1 MKKPAGL
8 PISDAD
14 WKRTPT
20 SVQVLVISLLD
31 LQQRVVQLEKQL
43 AGRRPGGGSSG
54 STPPT
59 VDGPSATP
67 STKKRSKHRPSG
79 RSPGAQPGHEGHG
92 RTLLSVE
99 RVDAVVPIKPPC
111 CGHCGHA
118 LAGKDPHPQ
127 RHQVI
132 DIPPVRAR
140 VTEYQLH
147 TLRCPQCQKLSE
159 AEWPERVP
167 RSAFGP
173 TVQAWVGLLSGA
185 YRLSK
190 RNIVTLLSDAFD
202 VDLGLGSVS
211 QLEQHVSVAIAAP
224 VAQARDYVRRQ
235 AAVHI
240 DETGWRQARD
250 KAWLWTVAS
259 DQVTVFAIR
268 SRRDTEVARELLGAD
283 TTAVVGSDRYTAY
296 GYLPVRQRQT
306 CWAHLARTFDTFVDR
321 GGEAARA
328 GKTLLQCTHQLFTW
342 WHRVRDGTLQRSS
355 FQVYVNELRHQVRFQ
370 LWYGE
375 HCTDAKTAATCA
387 NLRQIEP
394 ALWTFVRKEGVESTN
409 NTAERA
415 LRHGVLWRHTS
426 FGTHSLAGSRFVE
439 RMLTVRDTLRQQQRN
454 VLDYLTLA
462 CQASRRHQSAPSL
475 LPTRQS

>member
-14 WKRTPT
+14 WQRTPT
-20 SVQVLVISLLD
+20 SVQVLVLSLLD
-31 LQQRVVQLEKQL
+31 LQRRVVQLEKQL
-43 AGRRPGGGSSG
+43 AGQRPGGGSTG
-54 STPPT
+54 SASTDET
-59 VDGPSATP
+59 TSATT

-132 DIPPVRAR
+132 DIPPVRTR

-147 TLRCPQCQKLSE
+147 TLRCPQCQMLSE

-202 VDLGLGSVS
+202 IDLGLGSVS
-211 QLEQHVSVAIAAP
+211 QSSTC
-224 VAQARDYVRRQ
+224 RR
-235 AAVHI
+235 
-240 DETGWRQARD
+240 R
-250 KAWLWTVAS
+250 
-259 DQVTVFAIR
+259 
-268 SRRDTEVARELLGAD
+268 
-283 TTAVVGSDRYTAY
+283 
-296 GYLPVRQRQT
+296 LP
-306 CWAHLARTFDTFVDR
+306 
-321 GGEAARA
+321 
-328 GKTLLQCTHQLFTW
+328 
-342 WHRVRDGTLQRSS
+342 HR
-355 FQVYVNELRHQVRFQ
+355 
-370 LWYGE
+370 
-375 HCTDAKTAATCA
+375 
-387 NLRQIEP
+387 
-394 ALWTFVRKEGVESTN
+394 
-409 NTAERA
+409 
-415 LRHGVLWRHTS
+415 
-426 FGTHSLAGSRFVE
+426 
-439 RMLTVRDTLRQQQRN
+439 
-454 VLDYLTLA
+454 
-462 CQASRRHQSAPSL
+462 
-475 LPTRQS
+475 

>member
-1 MKKPAGL
+1 VSACVGSAADHRSDLVKKPAGL

-59 VDGPSATP
+59 ADGPSATP

-250 KAWLWTVAS
+250 KAWLWTV
-259 DQVTVFAIR
+259 D
-268 SRRDTEVARELLGAD
+268 G
-283 TTAVVGSDRYTAY
+283 G
-296 GYLPVRQRQT
+296 QRP
-306 CWAHLARTFDTFVDR
+306 
-321 GGEAARA
+321 
-328 GKTLLQCTHQLFTW
+328 
-342 WHRVRDGTLQRSS
+342 S
-355 FQVYVNELRHQVRFQ
+355 
-370 LWYGE
+370 
-375 HCTDAKTAATCA
+375 
-387 NLRQIEP
+387 
-394 ALWTFVRKEGVESTN
+394 
-409 NTAERA
+409 
-415 LRHGVLWRHTS
+415 HGVR
-426 FGTHSLAGSRFVE
+426 HSLAP
-439 RMLTVRDTLRQQQRN
+439 
-454 VLDYLTLA
+454 
-462 CQASRRHQSAPSL
+462 RHRGGP
-475 LPTRQS
+475 

>member
-59 VDGPSATP
+59 ADGPSATP

-250 KAWLWTVAS
+250 KAWLWTV
-259 DQVTVFAIR
+259 D
-268 SRRDTEVARELLGAD
+268 G
-283 TTAVVGSDRYTAY
+283 G
-296 GYLPVRQRQT
+296 QRP
-306 CWAHLARTFDTFVDR
+306 
-321 GGEAARA
+321 
-328 GKTLLQCTHQLFTW
+328 
-342 WHRVRDGTLQRSS
+342 S
-355 FQVYVNELRHQVRFQ
+355 
-370 LWYGE
+370 
-375 HCTDAKTAATCA
+375 
-387 NLRQIEP
+387 
-394 ALWTFVRKEGVESTN
+394 
-409 NTAERA
+409 
-415 LRHGVLWRHTS
+415 HGVR
-426 FGTHSLAGSRFVE
+426 HSLAP
-439 RMLTVRDTLRQQQRN
+439 
-454 VLDYLTLA
+454 
-462 CQASRRHQSAPSL
+462 RHRGGP
-475 LPTRQS
+475 

>member
-1 MKKPAGL
+1 VEKPAGL
-8 PISDAD
+8 PITDAD
-14 WKRTPT
+14 WQRTPT
-20 SVQVLVISLLD
+20 SVQMLVISLLD
-31 LQQRVVQLEKQL
+31 LQQRVVQLEKQW
-43 AGRRPGGGSSG
+43 AGRRPGGGSTG
-54 STPPT
+54 SAPPT
-59 VDGPSATP
+59 ANETTSATP

-79 RSPGAQPGHEGHG
+79 RSSGAQPGHEGHG

-99 RVDAVVPIKPPC
+99 RVDAMVPIKPSC

-132 DIPPVRAR
+132 DIPPVRTR

-147 TLRCPQCQKLSE
+147 TLRYPQCQMLSE

-190 RNIVTLLSDAFD
+190 RNIVTLLSGVFD
-202 VDLGLGSVS
+202 IDLGLGSVS
-211 QLEQHVSVAIAAP
+211 QLEQHVSAAIAAP

-240 DETGWRQARD
+240 AKPVGAKPATRPGCGRWPATRLRCS
-250 KAWLWTVAS
+250 T
-259 DQVTVFAIR
+259 FA
-268 SRRDTEVARELLGAD
+268 G
-283 TTAVVGSDRYTAY
+283 TAIPRW
-296 GYLPVRQRQT
+296 PVT
-306 CWAHLARTFDTFVDR
+306 CWALTPLLWSARTATR
-321 GGEAARA
+321 P
-328 GKTLLQCTHQLFTW
+328 T
-342 WHRVRDGTLQRSS
+342 
-355 FQVYVNELRHQVRFQ
+355 
-370 LWYGE
+370 
-375 HCTDAKTAATCA
+375 ATCRCGSGRGA
-387 NLRQIEP
+387 GRTCTNLRQIEP
-394 ALWTFVRKEGVESTN
+394 ALWTFVRKEGVEPTN
-409 NTAERA
+409 NAAERA

-426 FGTHSLAGSRFVE
+426 FGTHSPAGSRFVE

-462 CQASRRHQSAPSL
+462 CQSALRHQSAPSL